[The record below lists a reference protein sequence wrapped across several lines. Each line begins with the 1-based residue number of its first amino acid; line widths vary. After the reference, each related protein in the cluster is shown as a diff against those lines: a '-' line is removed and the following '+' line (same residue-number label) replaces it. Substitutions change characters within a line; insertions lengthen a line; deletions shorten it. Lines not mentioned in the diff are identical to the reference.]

1 MGFSIIDNN
10 LDKVITNTKTNSLK
24 KLNLRNRPLTASEI
38 LLAQSI
44 YKNTIDYS
52 KVKIFEGSYFPLDAQ
67 NEDTFVTP
75 NGNIY
80 IPTKHYRLDYS
91 LESNSYKKIFI
102 HELGHVW
109 QHQRK
114 INVLLNAGA
123 LQACNLITATF
134 YDPYTYNIW
143 EGSTVY
149 QYIQTK
155 STKRMFLNSNLEA
168 QAEIFADFWV
178 VKNKLSDKLLNEDN
192 RENWKNKQYQDILK
206 AYSDN
211 VSEVIK

>member
-10 LDKVITNTKTNSLK
+10 LDKIITNTNANSLK
-24 KLNLRNRPLTASEI
+24 KLNLRNRPLTANEI
-38 LLAQSI
+38 GLAQSI
-44 YKNTIDYS
+44 YKNSIDYS

-80 IPTKHYRLDYS
+80 IPTKHYKIDYS

-114 INVLLNAGA
+114 VKVLLNAGA
-123 LQACNLITATF
+123 LQACNLITARL

-143 EGSTVY
+143 ESSTVY
-149 QYIQTK
+149 QYIHTK
-155 STKRMFLNSNLEA
+155 STNKAFLDYNLEA

-178 VKNKLSDKLLNEDN
+178 AKNNLSNKLLNEEN
-192 RENWKNKQYQDILK
+192 RKNWENKKPQDILK
-206 AYSDN
+206 AYSDK

>member
-1 MGFSIIDNN
+1 MGFSIIDDN
-10 LDKVITNTKTNSLK
+10 LDKVITNTKANSLR
-24 KLNLRNRPLTASEI
+24 KLNLKNRSLTVGEI
-38 LLAQSI
+38 LLAQEI

-80 IPTKHYRLDYS
+80 IPKKHYKLDYS

-114 INVLLNAGA
+114 VNVLLNAGA
-123 LQACNLITATF
+123 LQACNLITATL

-143 EGSTVY
+143 ESSAVY
-149 QYIQTK
+149 EYIQNKTAK
-155 STKRMFLNSNLEA
+155 KLFLDYNLEA

-178 VKNKLSDKLLNEDN
+178 VKNNLSDKYLNESNRDN
-192 RENWKNKQYQDILK
+192 WRNRQHQDILK
-206 AYSDN
+206 AYSDKI
-211 VSEVIK
+211 SEVIK